1 MVNSQEIIERSVYSA
16 LLQVAIALGYTVD
29 PNDYLP
35 ASAENAKKFEDD
47 IKALQKY
54 IPIFGTANS
63 SSKDKK
69 TTPRIVV
76 NARGFYPGMIGL
88 PKEVLSK
95 EVGQGYTMNE
105 EPYETLDQYIDI
117 HLVANTQEDLRLL
130 HIIMFTALPQRG
142 YIKPYTAQEFLF
154 SGNIFLEV
162 GNFFDYPNTTLG
174 ILEKVYEFRVYD
186 TIIGEKED
194 VDLPWVPITD
204 ISVLL
209 EKYYESSI
217 LLNVPPVPPPPDP
230 PRPPVIVPG
239 DFSSDFSSDFKIET
253 RY

>member
-35 ASAENAKKFEDD
+35 ATEANARRFEED
-47 IKALQKY
+47 IKALKKY

-88 PKEVLSK
+88 PKEIMGK

-130 HIIMFTALPQRG
+130 HLIMFTALPQRG
-142 YIKPYTAQEFLF
+142 YIKPYNAEKFLW

-162 GNFFDYPNTTLG
+162 GNFFDYPNTTIGL
-174 ILEKVYEFRVYD
+174 LEKVYEFRVYD
-186 TIIGEKED
+186 TLIGEKED
-194 VDLPWVPITD
+194 LPVDFVPIND
-204 ISVLL
+204 ITVVL
-209 EKYYESSI
+209 EKYKENRV
-217 LLNVPPVPPPPDP
+217 LLHVYPPDFNK
-230 PRPPVIVPG
+230 
-239 DFSSDFSSDFKIET
+239 DFNEDFRI
-253 RY
+253 